1 MSGLRAGRSVRPMR
15 KPGAQKPVKKPKP
28 SRVEV
33 ARRVIEE
40 YAKDLREVVRKLARK
55 LH

>member
-1 MSGLRAGRSVRPMR
+1 MR
-15 KPGAQKPVKKPKP
+15 KPAPQKTVKKPKP
-28 SRVEV
+28 SRVEE

-40 YAKDLREVVRKLARK
+40 YAKDLREVIIKLARK